1 MGVNMGECDINR
13 KDLIMEK
20 KYKDWFTP
28 EAREHYWEE
37 LYKDMENKNMKLER
51 QVYLANE
58 ERNEWRNRCK
68 QLLIENIGLQK

>member
-1 MGVNMGECDINR
+1 
-13 KDLIMEK
+13 MEK
-20 KYKDWFTP
+20 QYKEWFTP

-37 LYKDMENKNMKLER
+37 LYKDAERKIEKLER